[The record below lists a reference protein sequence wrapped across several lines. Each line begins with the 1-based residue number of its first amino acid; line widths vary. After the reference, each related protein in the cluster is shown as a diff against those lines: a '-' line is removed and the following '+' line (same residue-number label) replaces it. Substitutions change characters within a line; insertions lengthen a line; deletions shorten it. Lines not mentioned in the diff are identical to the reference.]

1 MEIKNNAIYYY
12 DDVRGNWCTH
22 GIVFTVTRN
31 GIMYAID
38 TYNRQD
44 IEKYKAIDCFT
55 EFDKVWEVEDIKNN
69 LEYIMDIDDIQE
81 VDKRTFDIWCD
92 KDKVYIPIGTWH
104 DRYLVNKNKGIDMQ
118 NEIYILTSEIKSLEW
133 SIENQIK
140 ELKEKK
146 SRLKQINDIEDI

>member
-44 IEKYKAIDCFT
+44 IEKYKAIIQTPPKGHKSHHGIAFA
-55 EFDKVWEVEDIKNN
+55 IKRRSA
-69 LEYIMDIDDIQE
+69 L
-81 VDKRTFDIWCD
+81 
-92 KDKVYIPIGTWH
+92 
-104 DRYLVNKNKGIDMQ
+104 
-118 NEIYILTSEIKSLEW
+118 
-133 SIENQIK
+133 
-140 ELKEKK
+140 LKEDLSCVKNLRESFLLNNQK
-146 SRLKQINDIEDI
+146 V